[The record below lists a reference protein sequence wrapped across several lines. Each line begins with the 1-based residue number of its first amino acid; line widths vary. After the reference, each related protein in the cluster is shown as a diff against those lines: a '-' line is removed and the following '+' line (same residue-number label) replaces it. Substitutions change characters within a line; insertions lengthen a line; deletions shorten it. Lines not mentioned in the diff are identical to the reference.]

1 MKYEWFIASRYLKS
15 RRKQAF
21 ISIIS
26 IISVSGVTLGIA
38 AVIIVVSTLEGFGH
52 EIKEKFLVNE
62 AHITVQ
68 SARGH
73 FPNYQEKIEQIQRIE
88 GVVAASPVIFKAL
101 AIQTQ
106 GSESLETVIPVK
118 GIDLQQEDSVT
129 GFSDFVKD
137 FESFNQSRFIDEAQI
152 RLAGKETIAGGIIL
166 GYHVARRIG
175 VVPGDV
181 LRLISKMVQSPAN
194 PGTFMPLMRNFVV
207 VGLYQSGLYLHD
219 NVYGF
224 IDLQTAQTL
233 YQKPDQINLI
243 EVRLVH
249 ADMASTVSDQIKQEV
264 RFDPGL
270 GAIPITTTWME
281 SRADFFEAFELE
293 KIVTMIVVAL
303 IILVAVF
310 NIASTLIM
318 MVMEKTQD
326 IGILRAMGASK
337 HGVRKIFILQGGII
351 GILGSILGTALG
363 VYICWRLDFQV
374 PTLRREYG
382 LLILLIPIVVQMCR
396 RVLPLPINATGLLLL
411 WCIAVGLSLYFIAQP
426 IYLDN
431 ILGKNLSSVYQLNRL
446 PVKISWGFVVL
457 MNLLSMATCWLAALY
472 PASKAS
478 HLNPVEA
485 LRHE

>member
-26 IISVSGVTLGIA
+26 IISVSGVALGIA
-38 AVIIVVSTLEGFGH
+38 AVIIVVSALDGFSHGL
-52 EIKEKFLVNE
+52 KEKFLANE
-62 AHITVQ
+62 AHIIVR
-68 SARGH
+68 SAHGY
-73 FPNYQEKIEQIQRIE
+73 FSNYQEKIEQITSIE
-88 GVVAASPVIFKAL
+88 RVVAASPLIISQL
-101 AIQTQ
+101 AIQPQ
-106 GSESLETVIPVK
+106 GSESIEDTIYVK
-118 GIDLQQEDSVT
+118 GIDLQQEDRVT
-129 GFSDFVKD
+129 GFSDFVKNFD
-137 FESFNQSRFIDEAQI
+137 AFNQSRFIDEARL
-152 RLAGKETIAGGIIL
+152 RLAGKETISGGIVL
-166 GYHVARRIG
+166 GYHVARKIG

-181 LRLISKMVQSPAN
+181 LRLISKMVRNPAN

-207 VGLYQSGLYLHD
+207 VGLYQSGLYIHD
-219 NVYGF
+219 NAFGF
-224 IDLQTAQTL
+224 IDLETAQNL

-243 EVRLVH
+243 EVRVVH
-249 ADMASTVSDQIKQEV
+249 ADMAPMVSDRIKQKI
-264 RFDPGL
+264 RFARGL
-270 GAIPITTTWME
+270 GEIPITTTWME
-281 SRADFFEAFELE
+281 SRSDFFEAFELE

-337 HGVRKIFILQGGII
+337 QGIRKIFILQGGII

-363 VYICWRLDFQV
+363 VYVCWRFEFQV
-374 PTLRREYG
+374 GNFPRWYG
-382 LLILLIPIVVQMCR
+382 LLILLVPVVLQGCR
-396 RVLPLPINATGLLLL
+396 RILPLPISATGLLLL
-411 WCIAVGLSLYFIAQP
+411 WCGAIGLSLYFIAQP

-431 ILGKNLSSVYQLNRL
+431 ILGRNLSGVYQLNRL

-472 PASKAS
+472 PARKAS
-478 HLNPVEA
+478 HLNPIEA
-485 LRHE
+485 LRYE